1 MFVLISLKNEKEIL
15 EKYFLYKKK
24 KKPLELHQNIANKPG
39 LPSIERTWE
48 AI

>member
-24 KKPLELHQNIANKPG
+24 KKKPLELHQNIANKPG
-39 LPSIERTWE
+39 LPSIERT
-48 AI
+48 